1 MRFYPHTFRKTF
13 PVRVVEFCK
22 IDRVD
27 DFSLTKNAAL
37 PYITHLIDFHLRK
50 LAVFFLPLSIFFLV
64 ELFNYKKK
72 KNISGFVSSHSC
84 FERRSKRKVL
94 MSPKREN

>member
-37 PYITHLIDFHLRK
+37 PYITHLISGLSSPETGSIFPTSVD
-50 LAVFFLPLSIFFLV
+50 FLPRGAFQL
-64 ELFNYKKK
+64 
-72 KNISGFVSSHSC
+72 
-84 FERRSKRKVL
+84 
-94 MSPKREN
+94 